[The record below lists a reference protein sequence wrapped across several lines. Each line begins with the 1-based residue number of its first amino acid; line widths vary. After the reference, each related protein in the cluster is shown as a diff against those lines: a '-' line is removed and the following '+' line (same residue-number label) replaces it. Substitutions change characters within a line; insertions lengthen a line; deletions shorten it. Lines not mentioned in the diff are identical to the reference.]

1 MKQDRTA
8 SGHEKHNDNNAD
20 MGMKQEQTDI
30 GKAIK
35 T

>member
-8 SGHEKHNDNNAD
+8 SGHEKHIINAD
-20 MGMKQEQTDI
+20 MGKKQKQADI

-35 T
+35 A